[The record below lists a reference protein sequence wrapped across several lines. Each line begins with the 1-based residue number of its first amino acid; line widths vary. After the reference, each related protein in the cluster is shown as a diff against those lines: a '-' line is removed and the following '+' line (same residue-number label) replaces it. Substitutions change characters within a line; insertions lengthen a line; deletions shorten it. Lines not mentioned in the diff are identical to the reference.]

1 MLHPDLELTLNELNP
16 PHRPDR
22 RSVKVEHGLTEE
34 EDLPIDAPDVEG
46 HTMIKDLHHSPAV
59 RHPKVS

>member
-1 MLHPDLELTLNELNP
+1 MG
-16 PHRPDR
+16 
-22 RSVKVEHGLTEE
+22 VKVEHELTEE

-46 HTMIKDLHHSPAV
+46 HKMIKDLHHSPAV